1 MSFKSFHLTK
11 KAETREHPKVY
22 SSSYIRSLAK
32 EQPEDIL
39 SGLIRQGEQIML
51 FSSPGAGKSWL
62 ALGLALAAAN
72 GTAVAKSKDG
82 QEKWKA
88 PKPRNVLWVDGELD
102 ASDIALRVSQL
113 TNSYTSAGREPL
125 GPDFLSKQ
133 MQSLQ
138 SQFPDLAEQVDS
150 DDLISYCTNN
160 NVDLV
165 ILDNLTTLASLDDE
179 NATSAFKPI
188 IEHLL
193 MRLKVAKIAC
203 VLVHHSNK
211 NDSSYRGS
219 SSIATTFNAII
230 HLRKNRLERGEFS
243 LEFQKSRNDHIDNTA
258 TTFNLLQANDGF
270 GLLLQCD
277 GAISKRDTVVALIRS
292 LDYTTDNE
300 VRLALAKKLDVE
312 PMPTST
318 FSDLKKACIS
328 NGLISKTDWDKCLE
342 TARELAVLPDL

>member
-1 MSFKSFHLTK
+1 MSFKTFHLTK
-11 KAETREHPKVY
+11 KAEKREHPKVY

-72 GTAVAKSKDG
+72 GTSVAKSKDG

-188 IEHLL
+188 IENLL

-258 TTFNLLQANDGF
+258 TTFNLLQADDGS

-342 TARELAVLPDL
+342 TAGELAVLPDL